1 MSKNMQGFGMMIQK
15 LKASPKKIVFTE
27 GTDERI
33 LEATSR
39 LLASSF
45 LTPILVGKE
54 DEVHD
59 GFQPFGSGAGQRTF
73 TPHLTCSPAQHLQ
86 HGSGLQRQG

>member
-54 DEVHD
+54 DEVQSCSTMICEASSIKYITVIHD
-59 GFQPFGSGAGQRTF
+59 NDSNKI
-73 TPHLTCSPAQHLQ
+73 
-86 HGSGLQRQG
+86 GLY